1 MNINETITLT
11 ENEGLE
17 IEISRIE
24 FSAAVE
30 DGQTESRP
38 SWLTTQ
44 FTAAQL
50 KKQLGSL
57 TFTED
62 NLEGYVKR
70 WLEYT
75 LGFRVKSFRWI
86 WDKYRTCKAA

>member
-24 FSAAVE
+24 FYAAVE
-30 DGQTESRP
+30 DGQTEPRP
-38 SWLTTQ
+38 SWLSTH

-50 KKQLGSL
+50 KERLGSL

-62 NLEGYVKR
+62 NLEGYVKG

-75 LGFRVKSFRWI
+75 LNCGVKSFRWL
-86 WDKYRTCKAA
+86 WDKYRICKAA